1 MDIHHAV
8 IVIRD
13 LNILTIGLVND
24 MYAESGND
32 DCKYATIASQED
44 YDKF

>member
-32 DCKYATIASQED
+32 DCKYATISSQED
-44 YDKF
+44 FDKF